1 MAKNE
6 GTEKE
11 GSKQVEFTEEVL
23 KAVFTDVTAGLL
35 DGVLKDQR
43 NEFKNELEEQL
54 KLLKADPSE
63 RKPMGEE
70 EAEAFAKEE
79 KAKDKALGKQPLPF
93 KSLGDQLDAVRL
105 AAQNGNP
112 HKGLSEIHKAA
123 QGLGESI
130 PSDGGFLVQKDQSDE
145 LLKLLHE
152 TDIIMSRIRMIPI
165 SANSNGLKLNAV
177 DETSR
182 ANGSRWGGMRA
193 YWTDEADDK
202 TKSKPKFRQ
211 MELNL
216 KKLTGLAYATDE
228 LLADTAALATVIQQG
243 FVEEFGFKTDDAFI
257 NGDGAGKPYGIRNAP
272 ATVSVAKETAQAAAT
287 VVTENIFKM
296 WSRMWAR
303 SRTNAV
309 WHINQDVEPQLF
321 GMSLAVGTGGVPVYM
336 PAGGLS
342 GSPFSQLFGRPIIP
356 LEQCQTLGTTG
367 DIYFVDWSQYVGINK
382 GGMQSASSM
391 HVRFVNDEMAFRF
404 VIRLDGQPAWVS
416 ALTPFKGTNTQS
428 PYIKLDSRT

>member
-1 MAKNE
+1 MAENE
-6 GTEKE
+6 GVKKE
-11 GSKQVEFTEEVL
+11 DSPKQIEFTEDFL
-23 KAVFTDVTAGLL
+23 KGAISDAIAGKL
-35 DGVLKDQR
+35 DNILKDQR

-54 KLLKADPSE
+54 KLLKADPVDK
-63 RKPMGEE
+63 KPMGEK
-70 EAEAFAKEE
+70 EAEEFIKNE
-79 KAKDKALGKQPLPF
+79 KAKDKALGKQPEPF
-93 KSLGDQLDAVRL
+93 KSFGDQLGAVW
-105 AAQNGNP
+105 AAANGNR
-112 HKGLSEIHKAA
+112 HEGLDEIHKAA

-130 PSDGGFLVQKDQSDE
+130 PADGGFLVQKDQSDE
-145 LLKLLHE
+145 LLKLLHN

-182 ANGSRWGGMRA
+182 ANGSRWGGMQA
-193 YWTDEADDK
+193 YWQDEADSK

-211 MELNL
+211 MELSL
-216 KKLTGLAYATDE
+216 KKLTGLSYATDE
-228 LLADTAALATVIQQG
+228 LLADTGALATVIQQG

-272 ATVSVAKETAQAAAT
+272 ATISVPIESGQASAT
-287 VVTENIFKM
+287 IVTENIFNM

-303 SRTNAV
+303 SRPNAV

-336 PAGGLS
+336 PAGGIS
-342 GSPFSQLFGRPIIP
+342 GSPHSQLFGRPIIP
-356 LEQCQTLGTTG
+356 LEQCQTLGTHG

-416 ALTPFKGTNTQS
+416 QLTTFKGTNTQS
-428 PYIKLDSRT
+428 PYIKLASR

>member
-1 MAKNE
+1 MAGDE
-6 GTEKE
+6 GVNKE
-11 GSKQVEFTEEVL
+11 DPKQVEFTKETL

-35 DGVLKDQR
+35 DDVLKDQR

-54 KLLKADPSE
+54 KLLKADPVDK
-63 RKPMGEE
+63 KPMGEE

-79 KAKDKALGKQPLPF
+79 KAKDRALGKQPLPF
-93 KSLGDQLDAVRL
+93 KSLGDQLGAVWGAANGARDKRL
-105 AAQNGNP
+105 D
-112 HKGLSEIHKAA
+112 EIHKAA
-123 QGLGESI
+123 TGLGESI

-193 YWTDEADDK
+193 FWADEAADF
-202 TKSKPKFRQ
+202 TGSKPKFRQ

-228 LLADTAALATVIQQG
+228 LLADTGALAAVIQQG

-257 NGDGAGKPYGIRNAP
+257 NGDGAGKPYGILNAP
-272 ATVSVAKETAQAAAT
+272 ATVSVTKETNQATAS

-303 SRTNAV
+303 SRTSAV

-336 PAGGLS
+336 PAGGIS

-404 VIRLDGQPAWVS
+404 VIRLDGQPAWSS
-416 ALTPFKGTNTQS
+416 ALTPFKGTKTQS
-428 PYIKLDSRT
+428 PYIKLDTRS